1 MDLNK
6 IFITSFKGKRTLE
19 QYIGNLNLMYPYPLQ
34 QFQIDMKT
42 HIDKETLIKYKDEIS
57 KRLKVCN
64 L

>member
-19 QYIGNLNLMYPYPLQ
+19 QYIGNLNLMLPYPLQ

-42 HIDKETLIKYKDEIS
+42 HIDKETLIKYQDEIS